1 MQTDIG
7 MSRPRQIYRPDCPHG
22 KDPRACDICVKQ
34 ESKPP
39 THVIDVESLS
49 AAPVAPDSKRM
60 RLQTQP
66 PDIARLVKEIEDVY
80 AKGEKSGGAG
90 GVHKQMPAGGAAG
103 AAAEHDKETEWLRL
117 MHETFDDDDKP
128 KFIGEP
134 KPRDES
140 HTELPVCQPQAA
152 YVPPGEHDSE
162 AFVGTHEN
170 LHRPYK
176 DGPIQT
182 MWKVVQPRKR

>member
-7 MSRPRQIYRPDCPHG
+7 MSDRRQREDCPHG
-22 KDPRACDICVKQ
+22 MDPRDCPICGEK
-34 ESKPP
+34 EREPP
-39 THVIDVESLS
+39 TNVIDVESLS
-49 AAPVAPDSKRM
+49 EAPVAPDSKRM

-66 PDIARLVKEIEDVY
+66 SDIARLVKEIEDVY
-80 AKGEKSGGAG
+80 ALGEKSGGAG
-90 GVHKQMPAGGAAG
+90 GVHKKMRAGGAAG
-103 AAAEHDKETEWLRL
+103 AAAQDEKEKEWLLL
-117 MHETFDDDDKP
+117 MSETSYDDEPKP
-128 KFIGEP
+128 EFFGEP

-162 AFVGTHEN
+162 PFVGTHVN